1 MKIVTDC
8 AADMSAEELEN
19 LEVTQAPLFIQF
31 PDSEVNAMDITPDDF
46 YNRLEA
52 MRPVIPTTA
61 QPSSGI
67 FAEIYRKLAQVE
79 KEILSVHI
87 SSGLSG
93 TINSARDGGEQV
105 KAEANVSYW
114 DTLTLSGGERFQ
126 VMAAA
131 LASKAN
137 WAMHSIQERL
147 ERIREKTEVIY
158 TLDTLEYLARGGRI
172 GRVKAMAGALLN
184 LKPVIRV
191 DSDGKYSTVTM
202 GRTITKSINSITEHL
217 YSKYAHTPVWV
228 TILHGRFAEKAE
240 ILANELKSKLNVA
253 QFEVNRISP
262 VLGVHTGPGIV
273 GAAVV
278 PMELMEDLIK

>member
-8 AADMSAEELEN
+8 AADMTAEELEK
-19 LEVTQAPLFIQF
+19 LGIVQAPLFIQF
-31 PDSEVNAMDITPDDF
+31 PEGELNSADISADEF

-52 MRPVIPTTA
+52 MRPQIPTTA

-67 FAEIYRKLAQVE
+67 FAELYRKLAQAE
-79 KEILSVHI
+79 KNILSIHI

-93 TINSARDGGEQV
+93 TINSARDGGALV
-105 KAEANVSYW
+105 KDEANVHFW

-131 LASKAN
+131 LASKAG
-137 WAMHSIQERL
+137 WAMDNIHERL
-147 ERIREKTEVIY
+147 EKIREKTEVIY

-172 GRVKAMAGALLN
+172 GRVKALAGALLN

-191 DSDGKYSTVTM
+191 DTDGKYSTVTT
-202 GRTITKSINSITEHL
+202 GRTLTKSMTAIVDHL
-217 YSKYAHTPVWV
+217 HEKYGNTPLWV
-228 TILHGRFAEKAE
+228 TVLHGRFAEKAE
-240 ILANELKSKLNVA
+240 ALSQEFKQKLNIA
-253 QFEVNRISP
+253 TLEIQRISP

-278 PMELMEDLIK
+278 PMELMGDLAK

>member
-8 AADMSAEELEN
+8 AADMSAEELEQ
-19 LEVTQAPLFIQF
+19 LEVIQAPLFIQF
-31 PDSEVNAMDITPDDF
+31 PEGEVNATEISADDF

-52 MRPVIPTTA
+52 MRPAIPTTA

-67 FAEIYRKLAQVE
+67 FAELYRKAAQME
-79 KEILSVHI
+79 KNILSIHI

-105 KAEANVSYW
+105 KPDANVSYW

-131 LASKAN
+131 LASRAN
-137 WAMHSIQERL
+137 WALHSIQERL
-147 ERIREKTEVIY
+147 EKIREKTELIY

-191 DSDGKYSTVTM
+191 DSDGKYSTVSTV
-202 GRTITKSINSITEHL
+202 RTLGKSINAIAEHIHN
-217 YSKYAHTPVWV
+217 KYAQTPIWV
-228 TILHGRFAEKAE
+228 TVLHGRFAEKAE
-240 ILANELKSKLNVA
+240 VLADELKARLNVKK
-253 QFEVNRISP
+253 FEVTRISP

-278 PMELMEDLIK
+278 PMELMEDLIA